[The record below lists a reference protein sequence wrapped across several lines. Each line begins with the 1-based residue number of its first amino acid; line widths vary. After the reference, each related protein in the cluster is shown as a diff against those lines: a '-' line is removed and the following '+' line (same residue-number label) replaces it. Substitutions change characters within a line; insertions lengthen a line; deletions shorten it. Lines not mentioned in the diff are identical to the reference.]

1 MPTGVFPYNVDI
13 VPNGKIAL
21 VANNGAA
28 GSPDGNVDTVSV
40 IDLDQN
46 PPRVIDHVVVGDAP
60 EGLAISPKGDLALA
74 ILVAGNSNKK
84 AFYSRNGGTAIVL
97 KIDGN
102 KVTKVAE
109 LAVGGLAEGVAFSPD
124 GAYAY
129 IGNYL
134 DNDMSILKI
143 NGTEVT
149 DTGKKLKLPGHPASL
164 RGAPK

>member
-1 MPTGVFPYNVDI
+1 
-13 VPNGKIAL
+13 
-21 VANNGAA
+21 
-28 GSPDGNVDTVSV
+28 
-40 IDLDQN
+40 
-46 PPRVIDHVVVGDAP
+46 
-60 EGLAISPKGDLALA
+60 
-74 ILVAGNSNKK
+74 
-84 AFYSRNGGTAIVL
+84 
-97 KIDGN
+97 
-102 KVTKVAE
+102 VAE